1 MRNFTPKQARFVEE
15 YLVDLN
21 ATQAAVRA
29 GYSPKTAK
37 QQGQRLLTNV
47 DIHRAI
53 QEGQEARSERTGVT
67 QDQVITGL
75 LHEAR
80 LTSEGSSHSARVAAW
95 AHLGKHL
102 GMFTERHLHGGDP
115 ESPVIF
121 HMDFGAGLEVGDL

>member
-1 MRNFTPKQARFVEE
+1 MTK
-15 YLVDLN
+15 
-21 ATQAAVRA
+21 
-29 GYSPKTAK
+29 
-37 QQGQRLLTNV
+37 V

-102 GMFTERHLHGGDP
+102 GMFTERHLHGNDP

-121 HMDFGAGLEVGDL
+121 QMDFGAGLRDN

>member
-1 MRNFTPKQARFVEE
+1 M
-15 YLVDLN
+15 
-21 ATQAAVRA
+21 
-29 GYSPKTAK
+29 
-37 QQGQRLLTNV
+37 TNV

-115 ESPVIF
+115 DSAPVVF
-121 HMDFGAGLEVGDL
+121 HMDFGAGLNRAVIARGHPQV